1 MARHPT
7 WFERLD
13 ALLGVVR
20 ESRLYWLGRNEIGII
35 FQCSERDS
43 IRLLHKFGATE
54 RNNVLS
60 LARPALLTQLE
71 AVRSG
76 STYAVFV
83 QQRQEIAV
91 EARNAGAE
99 ADARQ
104 FRVRAARPPAPPIR
118 LADLPPL
125 STGRVPSLPGAGR
138 FEILYDDGADLMWQL
153 GEFLRAA
160 GTNRAEY
167 RLRHRARRI
176 VWLPCPGS
184 VPATSSGRSIGC
196 LSQCASR
203 RSPSRIWPRRRWP
216 PAFSEYVETAASRNL
231 NLDIEWLP
239 MAATLIQW
247 KSLSL
252 LPGGQRVAADPIRDE
267 LVRQLA
273 VHRKEAAAAMR
284 QPGRNPKGYAVQ
296 TIEYG
301 IAQVITSLKRC
312 QHTFLPHL
320 EPKRNGAWNFF
331 ASKARV
337 WSALSRRPKAGPP
350 SPETIFVC
358 PTSGRSCLSNC

>member
-1 MARHPT
+1 MNEPMTSLPWVRSGGV
-7 WFERLD
+7 ERPLD
-13 ALLGVVR
+13 
-20 ESRLYWLGRNEIGII
+20 WL
-35 FQCSERDS
+35 
-43 IRLLHKFGATE
+43 
-54 RNNVLS
+54 
-60 LARPALLTQLE
+60 LE
-71 AVRSG
+71 AVR
-76 STYAVFV
+76 
-83 QQRQEIAV
+83 QQEVAIKDLAMAPLV
-91 EARNAGAE
+91 AR
-99 ADARQ
+99 
-104 FRVRAARPPAPPIR
+104 F
-118 LADLPPL
+118 
-125 STGRVPSLPGAGR
+125 
-138 FEILYDDGADLMWQL
+138 FE
-153 GEFLRAA
+153 F
-160 GTNRAEY
+160 
-167 RLRHRARRI
+167 
-176 VWLPCPGS
+176 
-184 VPATSSGRSIGC
+184 
-196 LSQCASR
+196 
-203 RSPSRIWPRRRWP
+203 
-216 PAFSEYVETAASRNL
+216 EYVETAASRNL
-231 NLDIEWLP
+231 DLDIEWLL

-320 EPKRNGAWNFF
+320 EPTRNGVWNFF